1 MTRDKHGLI
10 SSHVDHAR
18 RHADRSETNRIV
30 YPSNRPGSCKRVSGA
45 LSESTSGNGPP
56 FTKDHVVTTD
66 IIGESHGAGLSV
78 VWTVLCDHRRPA
90 QTR

>member
-10 SSHVDHAR
+10 SSHLDHAR
-18 RHADRSETNRIV
+18 HQADRSDISRFI
-30 YPSNRPGSCKRVSGA
+30 YSSNRHGSCKRVSGA

-56 FTKDHVVTTD
+56 FSKDDVVTTD

-78 VWTVLCDHRRPA
+78 VWAVLCDHRRPA
-90 QTR
+90 QTH